1 MRDQL
6 ANLIARLRGASR
18 QQRLYVVLGVVVVL
32 FVLRFGIGWLLDY
45 RQGVKEDIQL
55 TADRLANARRTV
67 TRGPELERQLGA
79 LRQRY
84 DEAVSHL
91 VPGDTPTL
99 AAAALQERVSALAVE
114 KGVSLQTTQVMRDEA
129 MGPFRKVSLRITASG
144 DLRQLADFISQLEF
158 GDLRVNVPFI
168 ELSRR
173 GAARRENT
181 ARSVSATLEVNGVVQ
196 GSARAR
202 PGAAGVEPVSGS
214 APAED
219 SGAVVPAPPGGGSGA
234 LPDSEAPPV
243 EEELQIPQNPLGTA
257 DLGTSNP

>member
-18 QQRLYVVLGVVVVL
+18 QQRLYVVLGAVVIL

-45 RQGVKEDIQL
+45 RHGVKEDIQL

-67 TRGPELERQLGA
+67 TRGPELEKQLAG

-84 DEAVSHL
+84 DEAVAHL

-99 AAAALQERVSALAVE
+99 AAAALQERVSALAAE

-202 PGAAGVEPVSGS
+202 PGAGGVEPVSGS
-214 APAED
+214 APAENP
-219 SGAVVPAPPGGGSGA
+219 AVVPAPPGGGSGA
-234 LPDSEAPPV
+234 LPDPAEAPV
-243 EEELQIPQNPLGTA
+243 EEQLQIPQNPLGTA